1 MLSFQQLL
9 VIGSL
14 LLLLSVVSSK
24 ASGKLGLPTLLLF
37 LAIGMLAGWVA
48 RGQHGFDNPQLAQ
61 SVGILALA
69 LGVFAGGLQTDWA
82 SVRPVLRNGLAL
94 STVGVFI
101 SAVLVAG
108 FAHLALGLSLLEGL
122 LLGAIISS
130 TDASTVFG
138 LLRSERV
145 NLRGQLRPLLELES
159 GSNDPMAF
167 FLTASMIYL
176 ITHPGASALALIPHF
191 VQQMGLGAAL
201 GLAMGRGAVGLVNHL
216 RLEHDGLYPVLTVAV
231 ALLTYSAT
239 SALGGN
245 GFLAVYAAGLVMGNS
260 DFIHKKSLIRFHDGL
275 AWLMQIAMFVLLG
288 VLVPLAQVGA
298 IWPRGCLLALFLI
311 IVARPVT
318 VFLTLFFSGLGWR
331 DKALI
336 AWVGLRGAT
345 PIILATFPLLGGVSK
360 APLIFDLVFFVVTM
374 SVLLKGASL
383 KRVARWLGVD
393 APVSRKRPAPLE
405 FVRTHGVKSDLME
418 LAIPPDSAAAG
429 KCIVDL
435 GLPKGTLVVL
445 IGRGAE
451 FMIPS
456 GGTALE
462 RGDTLLVLADHDSLR
477 ETKRILSV
485 HRSEA
490 AIEPATEDVP
500 EMALSVQRE
509 ECALEPEQLPGAGEG

>member
-1 MLSFQQLL
+1 
-9 VIGSL
+9 
-14 LLLLSVVSSK
+14 
-24 ASGKLGLPTLLLF
+24 
-37 LAIGMLAGWVA
+37 
-48 RGQHGFDNPQLAQ
+48 
-61 SVGILALA
+61 VGTLALA

-82 SVRPVLRNGLAL
+82 SVQPVLRKGLAL
-94 STVGVFI
+94 STVGVLL
-101 SAVLVAG
+101 SAALVGA

-130 TDASTVFG
+130 TDSSTVFS

-167 FLTASMIYL
+167 FLTTSMIYL
-176 ITHPGASALALIPHF
+176 ITHPAASALALIPKF
-191 VQQMGLGAAL
+191 VLQMLLGAAM
-201 GLAMGRGAVGLVNHL
+201 GVAMGRGVVWLVNHF

-239 SALGGN
+239 SALEGN
-245 GFLAVYAAGLVMGNS
+245 GILAVYAAGLVMGNS

-275 AWLMQIAMFVLLG
+275 AWLMEIAMFVLLG
-288 VLVPLAQVGA
+288 ILVPPAQVAA
-298 IWPRGCLLALFLI
+298 IWPSGCLLALFLI
-311 IVARPVT
+311 VVARPVS
-318 VFLTLFFSGLGWR
+318 VFLTLSFSGLDRR
-331 DKALI
+331 DKGLL

-345 PIILATFPLLGGVSK
+345 PIILATFPLLSGLSK
-360 APLIFDLVFFVVTM
+360 APLIFNLVFFVVTT

-418 LAIPPDSAAAG
+418 LPIPPDSAVAG
-429 KCIVDL
+429 KCIVEL

-445 IGRGAE
+445 IGRGTE

-485 HRSEA
+485 QQTVTAVEPETDVVPEA
-490 AIEPATEDVP
+490 ALNVR
-500 EMALSVQRE
+500 QE
-509 ECALEPEQLPGAGEG
+509 ECELDPEQLLDAGEG